1 MKTKFL
7 IVLAMLT
14 CTTLVSAQTFNR
26 IYVNIQQGSA
36 TDQVRLF
43 ETPSFTENFENGY
56 DEKKMSENSAIYI
69 YAMGLNQNNVLD
81 KQVKLYTNDL
91 QGQVLGY
98 QAASA
103 GSATITFSDLRSDL
117 ADVTTYFL
125 LDTEEGVYT
134 QIGGGSSDKYV
145 FTAAAGDHPNR
156 FMILKPVK
164 VTTNEDGWASFANNV
179 ALAPLG
185 GLKAYYAEYDQA
197 NAAVDLHETEMIP
210 AAEGVF
216 LKGAALTEYTLTPN
230 VTGLSASVKQNDLVG
245 CVAYTDVTAVT
256 DAIYCIRN
264 VGGVSALYQ
273 FVGANIPAGKAY
285 LPIATSGA
293 PAPARIALRFA
304 GEQGIDNVEF
314 GAQAEKF
321 VENGQIFI
329 KRGEAVYNM
338 QGQIV
343 K

>member
-1 MKTKFL
+1 MKTKIFSL
-7 IVLAMLT
+7 VAMLVCAT
-14 CTTLVSAQTFNR
+14 MMSAQTFNR
-26 IYVNIQQGSA
+26 IVVNIEIGEEYDDLYLIES
-36 TDQVRLF
+36 
-43 ETPSFTENFENGY
+43 PSFTDEFENSY
-56 DEKKMSENSAIYI
+56 DE
-69 YAMGLNQNNVLD
+69 
-81 KQVKLYTNDL
+81 VKLFTGSDIYVYGKTAYGNQSAVYTNDL
-91 QGQVLGY
+91 QGAYIGFKAEVSGT
-98 QAASA
+98 AR
-103 GSATITFSDLRSDL
+103 ITFSDLQSDL
-117 ADVTTYFL
+117 ADVTTYYL
-125 LDTEEGVYT
+125 YDTENGQYT
-134 QIGGGSSDKYV
+134 PISTSEHYDFAVVADQNV
-145 FTAAAGDHPNR
+145 ANR
-156 FMILKPVK
+156 FIILKPVK

-230 VTGLSASVKQNDLVG
+230 VTGLSASVEQNDLVG

-285 LPIATSGA
+285 LPIATGGA
-293 PAPARIALRFA
+293 PAPARIALHFA
-304 GEQGIDNVEF
+304 GEQGIEDVK
-314 GAQAEKF
+314 ADVKAEKF

-329 KRGEAVYNM
+329 RRGNEVFNI